1 MALALGTLS
10 VVLLMVPSLGAYAQ
24 APLGLALGLLAG
36 LGWAVG
42 TLILKRRIIPVP
54 VLVLT
59 GWQMLL
65 VSLPVMIV
73 ALITGDGQWFVP
85 STQSIL
91 LIVYITLIPL
101 CVGNVLWFAI
111 VTLLPANVAGLSVIM
126 VPMVAMVSGAWLLG
140 EPLGSLQ
147 LASMA
152 CCAASLALT
161 LFQPRSADQHLS
173 RAGQEP
179 KR

>member
-1 MALALGTLS
+1 
-10 VVLLMVPSLGAYAQ
+10 
-24 APLGLALGLLAG
+24 
-36 LGWAVG
+36 
-42 TLILKRRIIPVP
+42 
-54 VLVLT
+54 
-59 GWQMLL
+59 MLL
-65 VSLPVMIV
+65 VSLPVTIM

-101 CVGNVLWFAI
+101 CVGNVCWFAI

-126 VPMVAMVSGAWLLG
+126 VPMVAMVSGAWLLD
-140 EPLGSLQ
+140 EPLGPLQ
-147 LASMA
+147 LAAMA

-161 LFQPRSADQHLS
+161 LFQTRSADQHLS

-179 KR
+179 ER